1 MGSWMGKSFR
11 WSLQMLLLTLS
22 RHYFYQLSGEYATV
36 STPRGGWFNKP
47 RQALNDE
54 VVTGRGYFPS
64 QSKPN
69 GVNLKRNRRQLILTQ
84 STIMDADSAK
94 VNLISQPATCIR

>member
-1 MGSWMGKSFR
+1 
-11 WSLQMLLLTLS
+11 MLLLTLN

-54 VVTGRGYFPS
+54 AVTGRGYYPPS
-64 QSKPN
+64 QSRPN

-84 STIMDADSAK
+84 SMIMDADSPK
-94 VNLISQPATCIR
+94 VNLIS